1 MPTNVTKNWLL
12 GENANAGIS
21 GVGSGTPSLGSGA
34 TFPTGMPIKV
44 SHSYMTSDY
53 GPNATTT
60 EVNFWSPTYTPIQDN
75 SIIYASLY
83 LEIEHQKTSSIGDN
97 RLAFTYEI
105 TGDGVTNFDRA
116 LTHWTFSEYGTVAA
130 TKHYMT
136 TIELKPMTVTSTDAI
151 TYVLRMRNENA
162 HADSKWT
169 IHGNDNDESMIKFT
183 EIAG

>member
-1 MPTNVTKNWLL
+1 MPDFKMGNPAKTIL
-12 GENANAGIS
+12 S
-21 GVGSGTPSLGSGA
+21 QSGTAKPTWGTGA
-34 TFPTGMPIKV
+34 PTGMPIKV

-105 TGDGVTNFDRA
+105 TGNGVTNFDRA
-116 LTHWTFSEYGTVAA
+116 HSHWTFSEYGAVAA

-162 HADSKWT
+162 HSDSKWT
-169 IHGNDNDESMIKFT
+169 IHANNSDESMIRFT